1 LRAYASAVAK
11 TTAQTMIYNS
21 NSNHAALFGV
31 MSSIYTAA
39 SSNADVRTWATLPKY
54 IYVERTKKSDNI
66 KTNDLVYVR
75 EINGNITE
83 TKTIELTKGEHK

>member
-1 LRAYASAVAK
+1 
-11 TTAQTMIYNS
+11 
-21 NSNHAALFGV
+21 

-66 KTNDLVYVR
+66 KTNDLVYIR
-75 EINGNITE
+75 EINGKITE